1 MSLLKKAL
9 LGAAVTVALTT
20 PALAQNAE
28 PWDLR
33 DRMAYVV
40 DPTGKMRIMAIGDRG
55 MTMLT
60 KRAKPVARG
69 TVLFMHNGQLYMM
82 SGGGAFD
89 RNGAWMGGL

>member
-1 MSLLKKAL
+1 MSTFRKAL
-9 LGAAVTVALTT
+9 LGAAFAVTVAT
-20 PALAQNAE
+20 PAFAQGAE

-40 DPTGKMRIMAIGDRG
+40 DPSGKMRILPIGDRG

-82 SGGGAFD
+82 QGGGAFD
-89 RNGAWMGGL
+89 RAGNWMTNQ

>member
-9 LGAAVTVALTT
+9 LGAAVTVALAT

-82 SGGGAFD
+82 SGGAAFD